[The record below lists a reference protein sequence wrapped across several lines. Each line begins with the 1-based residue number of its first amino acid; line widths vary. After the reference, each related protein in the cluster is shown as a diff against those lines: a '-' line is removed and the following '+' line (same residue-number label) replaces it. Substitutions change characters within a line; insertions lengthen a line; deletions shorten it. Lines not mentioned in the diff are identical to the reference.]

1 MGLLFLST
9 ILIYSRDLPI
19 MDTLRPNIH
28 FGSTL
33 RLRSTTQKSCNRF
46 KAGVWQYGELSQE
59 ACTTDLVLD
68 SWFDCPAWQ
77 SLESRSESSSSKEF
91 KSTTLGSICAPGSTV
106 VLRELTIWGAHWTTA
121 GYPEPIE
128 STKDSYTCYGISEE
142 WVEAR
147 PLKAAAATVFE
158 FGAASLVVTRSPL
171 LFIVE
176 ANVISS
182 LSGRLSSFA
191 RYLELGGKY
200 HSMCAHTFCIILSSQ
215 PTSPEKAKSH
225 QRIFHEEGH
234 AWFYSE

>member
-1 MGLLFLST
+1 MYHRFGSRFLFWLSSLTNLRIKVRVLIIWRVRILGLVIWIYSTGFHMCPRFYCGPQGAHHLGCFLDHCRVPRTHRFYQGLLHMLWPLWGVSW
-9 ILIYSRDLPI
+9 
-19 MDTLRPNIH
+19 
-28 FGSTL
+28 
-33 RLRSTTQKSCNRF
+33 RST
-46 KAGVWQYGELSQE
+46 
-59 ACTTDLVLD
+59 
-68 SWFDCPAWQ
+68 
-77 SLESRSESSSSKEF
+77 
-91 KSTTLGSICAPGSTV
+91 
-106 VLRELTIWGAHWTTA
+106 
-121 GYPEPIE
+121 
-128 STKDSYTCYGISEE
+128 
-142 WVEAR
+142 
-147 PLKAAAATVFE
+147 LKAAAATVFE

-234 AWFYSE
+234 AWFYGE